1 LLQRRAKWEA
11 LLNKIYLLS
20 NVTKIPDYLEKEQID
35 EMLHAAKICSER
47 DYLLLRFMWRTGVR
61 VSEVINVV
69 PNDIEY
75 KNSVVNIRKAKG
87 GRQRRVLLD
96 QETLKMLSDYVL
108 ALNTPEDRPVF
119 AISRAQVFNLVKKYG
134 TMIGVKIH
142 PHTLRHSF
150 AIHLVRS
157 GMDLRRLQLL
167 LGHSSL
173 SITQV
178 YLQFK
183 DDDLREAYE
192 KVSF

>member
-1 LLQRRAKWEA
+1 VENTSKWQYLRNKTSLLFP
-11 LLNKIYLLS
+11 
-20 NVTKIPDYLEKEQID
+20 VTKIPDYLEKEQVD
-35 EMLHAAKICSER
+35 KLLNVAKTCSER
-47 DYLLLRFMWRTGVR
+47 DYLLLDFMWRTGVR
-61 VSEVINVV
+61 VSEAINVT
-69 PNDIEY
+69 PRDIEY
-75 KNSVVNIRKAKG
+75 KNNVVNIRKAKG
-87 GRQRRVLLD
+87 GRQRRVLLGD
-96 QETLKMLSDYVL
+96 ETLKMLSDYVSIQ
-108 ALNTPEDRPVF
+108 NIPDNQPIFPIQRV
-119 AISRAQVFNLVKKYG
+119 QVFKLVKKYG
-134 TMIGVKIH
+134 AMVGFKIH

>member
-1 LLQRRAKWEA
+1 
-11 LLNKIYLLS
+11 
-20 NVTKIPDYLEKEQID
+20 
-35 EMLHAAKICSER
+35 
-47 DYLLLRFMWRTGVR
+47 MWRTGVR
-61 VSEVINVV
+61 VSEVINVT

-87 GRQRRVLLD
+87 GRQLRVLLD
-96 QETLKMLSDYVL
+96 QDTLKMLSDYIL
-108 ALNTPEDRPVF
+108 ALNTLEDPPVF
-119 AISRAQVFNLVKKYG
+119 PISRAQVFNLVKRYG
-134 TMIGVKIH
+134 DTGGLKIH

-157 GMDLRRLQLL
+157 GMELRRLQLL

>member
-1 LLQRRAKWEA
+1 M
-11 LLNKIYLLS
+11 
-20 NVTKIPDYLEKEQID
+20 TKIPDYLEKEQVV
-35 EMLHAAKICSER
+35 EMLDAAKTCSTR

-61 VSEVINVV
+61 VSEAINVT
-69 PNDIEY
+69 PNDIEF

-96 QETLKMLSDYVL
+96 EETLKMLSDYVV
-108 ALNTPEDRPVF
+108 ALNTAEDRPIF
-119 AISRAQVFNLVKKYG
+119 PITRAQVFNLVKKYG
-134 TMIGVKIH
+134 AMIGVKIH

-192 KVSF
+192 KISF

>member
-1 LLQRRAKWEA
+1 MRF
-11 LLNKIYLLS
+11 NKTYLLS
-20 NVTKIPDYLEKEQID
+20 NATKIPGYLEKEQVVEI
-35 EMLHAAKICSER
+35 LRAAKLCSQR
-47 DYLLLRFMWRTGVR
+47 DFLLLRFMWRTGVR
-61 VSEVINVV
+61 VSEVINVT

-87 GRQRRVLLD
+87 GRQLRVLLD
-96 QETLKMLSDYVL
+96 QDTLKMLSDYIL
-108 ALNTPEDRPVF
+108 ALNTLEDPPVF
-119 AISRAQVFNLVKKYG
+119 PISRAQVFNLVKRYG
-134 TMIGVKIH
+134 DTGGLKIH

-157 GMDLRRLQLL
+157 GMELRRLQLL
-167 LGHSSL
+167 SGHSSL

-192 KVSF
+192 RVSF

>member
-1 LLQRRAKWEA
+1 LRF
-11 LLNKIYLLS
+11 NKTYLLS
-20 NVTKIPDYLEKEQID
+20 NATKIPDYLEKEQVVEI
-35 EMLHAAKICSER
+35 LRAAKLCSQR
-47 DYLLLRFMWRTGVR
+47 DFLLLRFMWRTGVR
-61 VSEVINVV
+61 VSEVINVT

-87 GRQRRVLLD
+87 GRQRRVLFD
-96 QETLKMLSDYVL
+96 QETLRMLSDYVL
-108 ALNTPEDRPVF
+108 ALNTPDPPVF
-119 AISRAQVFNLVKKYG
+119 PLSRAQVFNLVKRYG
-134 TMIGVKIH
+134 DTGDLKIH

-157 GMDLRRLQLL
+157 GMELRRLQLL
-167 LGHSSL
+167 SGHSSL

-192 KVSF
+192 RVSF